1 MILLTGATGNVGSAL
16 LRRLTTRGDRVRCLV
31 RDPRRLGPERVRV
44 QISLGDLQDPG
55 SFRHAMRGVKTVIHL
70 AAPMRDQHPG
80 SIEELNGVA
89 TYRLMRAAE
98 RAGAE
103 RFVFFSAMGAT
114 EHAPTRFFRA
124 KALAERAVAQSN
136 VPSTVFAPSIVY
148 SPDNY
153 WVRLME
159 RLTLLPAVPISGS
172 GTAKYQPI
180 WAEDVVDCVLA
191 ALERDGDRSSRYEL
205 AGPETL
211 TYDDMARLVL
221 PLLVRTARAGFEQ
234 VTRRYEQIAETLGAG
249 PWRVFS
255 TISLPLASRNI
266 LAGSLLGFSRAL
278 GEFGATI
285 VVAGSIPGRTRTLAV
300 GIYTYTETGQ
310 DRQAALLLVVSIS
323 IAFAAVL
330 LSNRLARE
338 SR

>member
-16 LRRLTTRGDRVRCLV
+16 LRRLIAEGQRVRCLV

-44 QISLGDLQDPG
+44 QIVLGDLQDPG
-55 SFRHAMRGVKTVIHL
+55 SFRHAMRGVKTVVHL

-89 TYRLMRAAE
+89 TYRLVRAAE

-103 RFVFFSAMGAT
+103 RFIFFSAMGAA

-124 KALAERAVAQSN
+124 KALAERAVTDSP

-148 SPDNY
+148 APGNY

-172 GTAKYQPI
+172 GDAKYQPI

-191 ALERDGDRSSRYEL
+191 ALERDRDGSTRYEL

-221 PLLVRTARAGFEQ
+221 RSAGRRRRLVHVPLPVVRAGLRAHEAIMGRSAAATWEEAQ
-234 VTRRYEQIAETLGAG
+234 LMELSMTSATGTADAAALGVNPLPMREVLGA
-249 PWRVFS
+249 S
-255 TISLPLASRNI
+255 
-266 LAGSLLGFSRAL
+266 
-278 GEFGATI
+278 
-285 VVAGSIPGRTRTLAV
+285 
-300 GIYTYTETGQ
+300 
-310 DRQAALLLVVSIS
+310 
-323 IAFAAVL
+323 
-330 LSNRLARE
+330 
-338 SR
+338 